1 MSTTRS
7 LRPCSTIC
15 QTYTAKKA
23 LYSCFIVTCIFK
35 STLELITFIVEK
47 PVSEQIFLERRVW
60 PYGIY
65 LLE

>member
-23 LYSCFIVTCIFK
+23 LYSCFIVTSIFK

-47 PVSEQIFLERRVW
+47 PVF
-60 PYGIY
+60 
-65 LLE
+65 